1 MNPQKPIRSRFV
13 PLAPP
18 ALPTRHDRFLPLL
31 PGVTKVI
38 PPADETSETTI
49 DPRLKTVMKRLMPFE
64 AVLAQCVTASPNS
77 GRILLEDPLLAL
89 SKAQVALYRLSQQRA
104 DLLRRSAA
112 GLAQGPSRSACQP
125 CG

>member
-18 ALPTRHDRFLPLL
+18 APPTRHDRFLPLL
-31 PGVTKVI
+31 PGVTKGI
-38 PPADETSETTI
+38 PPADEISETTI

-77 GRILLEDPLLAL
+77 GRILAPL
-89 SKAQVALYRLSQQRA
+89 AQAYVL
-104 DLLRRSAA
+104 DGDTRSA
-112 GLAQGPSRSACQP
+112 QP
-125 CG
+125 LMDA